1 MHLGADQQRRR
12 TYSRRPVSVLEVGV
26 PGRAV
31 RLRVQS
37 VSVIRPSSI
46 ADLLEPSGLSG
57 GECRAIHDE
66 AYRLMVGDRAIGVG
80 QDEDEDG
87 IKCVYV
93 LDVRGNRYTVVRNAG
108 AYLLLDPAL
117 GIIEASKRFDDVLE
131 VLRNAV

>member
-1 MHLGADQQRRR
+1 MSVVKPPVISEIFRR
-12 TYSRRPVSVLEVGV
+12 
-26 PGRAV
+26 
-31 RLRVQS
+31 
-37 VSVIRPSSI
+37 
-46 ADLLEPSGLSG
+46 SGLSEF
-57 GECRAIHDE
+57 ECKAFHE
-66 AYRLMVGDRAIGVG
+66 VAFRLMVDGRALGVG